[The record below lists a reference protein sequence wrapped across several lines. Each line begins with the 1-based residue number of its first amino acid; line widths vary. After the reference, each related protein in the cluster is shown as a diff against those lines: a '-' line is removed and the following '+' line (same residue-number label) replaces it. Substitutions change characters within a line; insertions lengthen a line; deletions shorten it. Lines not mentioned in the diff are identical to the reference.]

1 MVIPTLLSPMEL
13 LLRRYVITWL
23 LSSAWGSGHIPMAI
37 VLCEHRTRGLRAVTS
52 TNNTGAPAELHQSSS
67 NYSLSVALH
76 ALQACQIITWSYL
89 TRRKQQPQA
98 GPSISVFV
106 SGVRLFLIEALC
118 SPRESLWWS
127 CYSPHSSGYSRSAIH
142 NLQTV
147 LSKAATPLCTAP
159 STTLLAQHLL
169 SLTAAAGRFL

>member
-1 MVIPTLLSPMEL
+1 MVIPTLLSPIL
-13 LLRRYVITWL
+13 LWRYAITWL

-37 VLCEHRTRGLRAVTS
+37 VLCEHRTRDLRAVTS

-67 NYSLSVALH
+67 NYSLSV

-127 CYSPHSSGYSRSAIH
+127 CYSPHSSRYSRSAIH

>member
-1 MVIPTLLSPMEL
+1 MVIPTLLSPIL
-13 LLRRYVITWL
+13 LWRYAITWL
-23 LSSAWGSGHIPMAI
+23 LSSVWGSGHIPMAI
-37 VLCEHRTRGLRAVTS
+37 VLCEHRTRDLRAVTS

-67 NYSLSVALH
+67 NYSLSVV
-76 ALQACQIITWSYL
+76 LQACQIITWSYL

>member
-1 MVIPTLLSPMEL
+1 MVIPTLLSPIL
-13 LLRRYVITWL
+13 LWRYAITWL
-23 LSSAWGSGHIPMAI
+23 LSSVWGSGHIPMAI

-67 NYSLSVALH
+67 NYSLSV

>member
-1 MVIPTLLSPMEL
+1 
-13 LLRRYVITWL
+13 
-23 LSSAWGSGHIPMAI
+23 MAI
-37 VLCEHRTRGLRAVTS
+37 VLCEHRTRDLRAVTS

-67 NYSLSVALH
+67 NYSLSV

-118 SPRESLWWS
+118 SPRESLW
-127 CYSPHSSGYSRSAIH
+127 
-142 NLQTV
+142 
-147 LSKAATPLCTAP
+147 
-159 STTLLAQHLL
+159 
-169 SLTAAAGRFL
+169 

>member
-1 MVIPTLLSPMEL
+1 MVIPTLLSPIL
-13 LLRRYVITWL
+13 LWRYAITWL
-23 LSSAWGSGHIPMAI
+23 LSSVWGSGHIPMAI
-37 VLCEHRTRGLRAVTS
+37 VLCEHRTRDLRAVTS

-67 NYSLSVALH
+67 NYSLSV

-127 CYSPHSSGYSRSAIH
+127 CYSPHSSRYSRSAIH

>member
-1 MVIPTLLSPMEL
+1 MVIPTLLSPIL
-13 LLRRYVITWL
+13 LWRYAITWL
-23 LSSAWGSGHIPMAI
+23 LSSVWGSGHIPMAI
-37 VLCEHRTRGLRAVTS
+37 VLCEHRTRDLRAVTS

-67 NYSLSVALH
+67 NYSLSV

-142 NLQTV
+142 NLQAV

>member
-1 MVIPTLLSPMEL
+1 MVIPTLLSPIL
-13 LLRRYVITWL
+13 LWRYAITWL
-23 LSSAWGSGHIPMAI
+23 LSSVWGSGHIPMAI
-37 VLCEHRTRGLRAVTS
+37 VLCEHRTRDLRAVTS

-67 NYSLSVALH
+67 NYSLSV